1 MYISRLKLVNFEGIR
16 QGLDKREVEINFDV
30 EKKIT
35 MLSGGN
41 GSGKST
47 ILSQLQPYKESFDCI
62 SGAIRRMVKN
72 GIDVRLYNFPICTVQ
87 KSFWTLCEKSISGN
101 KVRFGEVCD
110 VCKYRSACGGVF
122 AGTFPLEKDELK
134 AIL

>member
-47 ILSQLQPYKESFDCI
+47 ILASSNLI
-62 SGAIRRMVKN
+62 KN
-72 GIDVRLYNFPICTVQ
+72 HLMI
-87 KSFWTLCEKSISGN
+87 EKI
-101 KVRFGEVCD
+101 
-110 VCKYRSACGGVF
+110 
-122 AGTFPLEKDELK
+122 
-134 AIL
+134 